1 MKYSNIVLKEI
12 IKVEANDYFGFVLKE
27 TIDKFILDEYK
38 KKNLKKLF

>member
-1 MKYSNIVLKEI
+1 MKYSKIVLKEL
-12 IKVEANDYFGFVLKE
+12 IKVDTSDYFGFVLKE